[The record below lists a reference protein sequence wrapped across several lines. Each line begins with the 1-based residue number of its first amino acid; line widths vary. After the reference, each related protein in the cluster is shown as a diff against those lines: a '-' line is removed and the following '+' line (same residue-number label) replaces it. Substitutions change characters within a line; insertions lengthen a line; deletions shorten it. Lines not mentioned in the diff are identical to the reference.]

1 MSYSDNMY
9 GRLRKKRGLCKKY
22 EHAGI
27 YSISI
32 GDELVYIGKSHNMLK
47 RLAQHMVGI
56 KLETEK
62 KYMIMAEKQRRG
74 YPINFNVMYYAKSDD
89 YDSIDEE
96 IGVREGEL
104 IREYMPPL
112 NTQIP
117 DKDNWR
123 RFTCREIDEAWM
135 EFSPSSP

>member
-1 MSYSDNMY
+1 
-9 GRLRKKRGLCKKY
+9 
-22 EHAGI
+22 
-27 YSISI
+27 
-32 GDELVYIGKSHNMLK
+32 
-47 RLAQHMVGI
+47 MVGI
-56 KLETEK
+56 KLESEK
-62 KYMIMAEKQRRG
+62 KYMILAEKKRSG
-74 YPINFNVMYYAKSDD
+74 CSINFDVMYYAKGED

-123 RFTCREIDEAWM
+123 RFTCREIDDDIQ
-135 EFSPSSP
+135 

>member
-1 MSYSDNMY
+1 
-9 GRLRKKRGLCKKY
+9 
-22 EHAGI
+22 
-27 YSISI
+27 
-32 GDELVYIGKSHNMLK
+32 
-47 RLAQHMVGI
+47 MVGI

-62 KYMIMAEKQRRG
+62 KYMILAEKKRSG
-74 YPINFNVMYYAKSDD
+74 CSINFDVMYYAKSDD

-104 IREYMPPL
+104 IREHMPPL

-123 RFTCREIDEAWM
+123 KFKHREINYEI
-135 EFSPSSP
+135 